1 MIERIRLGCE
11 ATLKCHS
18 ESWRKFTQSD
28 HSITY
33 GYVATLGKLRE
44 KSSVLSRRLK
54 VDRELDDWKEMK
66 EASETFKLAL
76 NSLGE

>member
-33 GYVATLGKLRE
+33 GYVA
-44 KSSVLSRRLK
+44 
-54 VDRELDDWKEMK
+54 
-66 EASETFKLAL
+66 A
-76 NSLGE
+76 